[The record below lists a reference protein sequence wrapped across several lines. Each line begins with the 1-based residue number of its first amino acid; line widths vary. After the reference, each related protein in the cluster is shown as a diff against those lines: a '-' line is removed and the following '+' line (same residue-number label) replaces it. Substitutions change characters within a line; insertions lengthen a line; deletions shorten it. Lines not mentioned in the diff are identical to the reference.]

1 MEWKQEMDLIQWC
14 GLPYTSQEESD
25 EIQAGELVCE
35 ATYLNPVERAPYWY
49 TPSDIATV
57 VRLQHVVGADL
68 EMNQPSPLIK
78 LPSNC
83 KRKDALRKGAMRLSE
98 NYHELL
104 LDEINRR
111 DALDNEEEDEE
122 ESTDEDEFTDTVVND
137 SSFESEL

>member
-1 MEWKQEMDLIQWC
+1 MPSRRRNARSSFQMYPIGD
-14 GLPYTSQEESD
+14 SD
-25 EIQAGELVCE
+25 ESQAGELVCE
-35 ATYLNPVERAPYWY
+35 ATYLNPVKRAPYWY

-68 EMNQPSPLIK
+68 EMNQPLPLIK

-111 DALDNEEEDEE
+111 DALDYEEEDEE
-122 ESTDEDEFTDTVVND
+122 ESAGYSMKTNVLTP
-137 SSFESEL
+137 L